1 APFKR
6 WTLEPTCSS
15 HNKFYLKNEKF
26 GTYLQYRADVG
37 MMYDEKS
44 PVEFELVPSY
54 KPDTYYVKTKEGL
67 YMELENGV
75 GISFPIEQAPPIVVK
90 PENKRKGPW
99 TFKRV

>member
-1 APFKR
+1 
-6 WTLEPTCSS
+6 
-15 HNKFYLKNEKF
+15 
-26 GTYLQYRADVG
+26 

-67 YMELENGV
+67 FMELENGV
-75 GISFPIEQAPPIVVK
+75 GISFPIDQAPPIVVK